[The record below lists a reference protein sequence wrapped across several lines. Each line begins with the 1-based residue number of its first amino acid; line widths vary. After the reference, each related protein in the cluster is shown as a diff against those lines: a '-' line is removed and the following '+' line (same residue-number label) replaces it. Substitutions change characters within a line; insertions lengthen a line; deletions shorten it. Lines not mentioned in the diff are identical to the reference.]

1 MPTGKVDHMSDEQTS
16 YASAG
21 VDIAEAAKAL
31 NAVRESIER
40 THGDNVVGGIGAF
53 GGMFRSS
60 FPDHQNPVLVSSIDG
75 VGTKTA
81 VAQMVGDYTGIGRD
95 IVHHGVNDI
104 LCQGARPLFFLDYFG
119 CSSLPGKAFEQVVK
133 SAAEACEAI
142 GCALIGGETAEMPG
156 VYREGEIDVVG
167 CIVGVVE
174 FDDRLPRP
182 CLASGD
188 RLIGL
193 ASNGLHT
200 NGYSL
205 ARKALF
211 EVGGASVDDPV
222 PGSDTTLGAALLA
235 PHTCYLSAIAP
246 LLKDDLICGLAHV
259 TGGGI
264 PDNTRRILPDGVQA
278 VIERGAW
285 SKPPIFSEIQ
295 SRGGL
300 TDDGMWEAFNMGI
313 GMIAVVKPEVAE
325 DVLARLAA
333 SGQAAFGIGE
343 LQPGDTSVKLV

>member
-1 MPTGKVDHMSDEQTS
+1 MSDEETS

-21 VDIAEAAKAL
+21 VDIAEATRAL
-31 NAVRESIER
+31 NAVREAIER
-40 THGDNVVGGIGAF
+40 TYGDRVVGGLGAF

-60 FPDHQNPVLVSSIDG
+60 FPDLQNPLLVSSIDG

-81 VAQMVGDYTGIGRD
+81 VAQMVGDYSGIGRD
-95 IVHHGVNDI
+95 IVHHCVNDI

-119 CSSLPGKAFEQVVK
+119 CSSLPAKAFEQVVA
-133 SAAEACEAI
+133 SAAAACEAT

-174 FDDRLPRP
+174 FDKRLPRP
-182 CLASGD
+182 CMGAGD

-193 ASNGLHT
+193 ASSGLHT
-200 NGYSL
+200 NGFSL

-211 EVGGASVDDPV
+211 EIGGASVDDLL
-222 PGSDTTLGAALLA
+222 PGSDVTTGSALLA
-235 PHTCYLSAIAP
+235 PHTCYLSALDP
-246 LLKDDLICGLAHV
+246 LLKDDLICGLAHI

-264 PDNTRRILPDGVQA
+264 PDNTRRITPDGLQA

-285 SKPPIFSEIQ
+285 TLPAIFSEIQ
-295 SRGGL
+295 ERGGL
-300 TDDGMWEAFNMGI
+300 SGDDMMEAFNMGI
-313 GMIAVVKPEVAE
+313 GMIAVVKPDSATEVRE
-325 DVLARLAA
+325 RLSA
-333 SGQAAFGIGE
+333 SGQAAFDIGE
-343 LQPGDTSVKLV
+343 LQPGEPSVKFV

>member
-1 MPTGKVDHMSDEQTS
+1 MSDEQTS

-21 VDIAEAAKAL
+21 VDIAEADRAL
-31 NAVRESIER
+31 KAVRESIER
-40 THGDNVVGGIGAF
+40 THGERVVGGIGAF
-53 GGMFRSS
+53 GAMFRSS
-60 FPDHQNPVLVSSIDG
+60 FPDISDPVLVSSIDG

-81 VAQMVGDYTGIGRD
+81 VAQMVGDYSNIGRD
-95 IVHHGVNDI
+95 IVHHCVNDI

-119 CSSLPGKAFEQVVK
+119 CSSLPAMAFEQVVS
-133 SAAEACEAI
+133 SAAAACEAT

-167 CIVGVVE
+167 CIVGVVGYE
-174 FDDRLPRP
+174 NRLPRA
-182 CLASGD
+182 CMDAGD

-211 EVGGASVDDPV
+211 EIGGASVDDLL
-222 PGSDTTLGAALLA
+222 PGSDVTIGSALLA
-235 PHTCYLSAIAP
+235 PHTCYLLALEP
-246 LLKDDLICGLAHV
+246 LLKDGLICGLAHI

-264 PDNTRRILPDGVQA
+264 PDNTRRITPDGVQA

-285 SKPPIFSEIQ
+285 PMPPIFSKIQ
-295 SRGGL
+295 ERGGL
-300 TDDGMWEAFNMGI
+300 SDDDMVEAFNIGI
-313 GMIAVVKPEVAE
+313 GMIAVVKPDSAAEVLE
-325 DVLARLAA
+325 RLTAG
-333 SGQAAFGIGE
+333 GQTAFDIGE
-343 LQPGDTSVKLV
+343 LQPGEPGVKFV